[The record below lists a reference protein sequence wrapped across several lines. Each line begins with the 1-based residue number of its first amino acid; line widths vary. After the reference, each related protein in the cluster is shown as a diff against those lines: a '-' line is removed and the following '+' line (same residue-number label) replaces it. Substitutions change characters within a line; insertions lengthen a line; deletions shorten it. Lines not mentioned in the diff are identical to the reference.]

1 VKQLTHV
8 TTVAALALL
17 PGLAATLLFAAAPAS
32 AQVSA
37 PVAAA
42 AAAVASDVIDATMP
56 VVVKQLKPKDSL
68 KEFKGTVMHANRA
81 EITVRGRENLL
92 LVRSF
97 TLSPQ
102 LADAM
107 QKVIDNGGFQY
118 GDRVTVRYNATTGVA
133 YRIQGKPSKPVKF

>member
-1 VKQLTHV
+1 MKRLTHV
-8 TTVAALALL
+8 TTVATLALL
-17 PGLAATLLFAAAPAS
+17 PGLAAALLFAAAPAS

-37 PVAAA
+37 PA

-56 VVVKQLKPKDSL
+56 VIVKQVKPKDSL
-68 KEFKGTVMHANRA
+68 TEFKGTVMHANRA
-81 EITVRGRENLL
+81 EITVRGRENVM

-97 TLSPQ
+97 TLSPP

-107 QKVIDNGGFQY
+107 QHVIDNGGYQH

-133 YRIQGKPSKPVKF
+133 YQIKGKPSKPVKF